1 MVYSRKEDG
10 TISHTT
16 TSHKEGV
23 AIIALFGRID
33 ATAVPELE
41 KEIRTL
47 MEEGQRKILLD
58 FSEATYINSGGLRVL
73 ISTAKKLKGQGDLFG
88 LCGLTDE
95 VYKILQFVGF
105 TTILTTFSSVGDA
118 LDATM

>member
-1 MVYSRKEDG
+1 M
-10 TISHTT
+10 
-16 TSHKEGV
+16 